1 MPEVYLLTSIPR
13 RCLYEGDWIV
23 EIKRGM
29 LIGFSLDILV
39 GILFALASGWAFL
52 AILLIPYWTGVLI
65 GFLLYILLRALAW
78 LGAREDLDI

>member
-1 MPEVYLLTSIPR
+1 MAVKK
-13 RCLYEGDWIV
+13 GQ
-23 EIKRGM
+23 

-39 GILFALASGWAFL
+39 GALFASASGWAFL

-65 GFLLYILLRALAW
+65 GLLLYVILRAFAW

>member
-1 MPEVYLLTSIPR
+1 ME
-13 RCLYEGDWIV
+13 WIV
-23 EIKRGM
+23 EIKKGI

-39 GILFALASGWAFL
+39 GILFALVGGWAFL

-65 GFLLYILLRALAW
+65 GLLLYVILRALAW